1 MALFDSL
8 KKAFGGR
15 DDGQKPEPSRAASSQ
30 ASPVDA
36 VNNSRLTKEATRA
49 IVARITSQ
57 DELKQV
63 AAGAWLNNDARI
75 AALERIGDKAFLA
88 QRAIEDQVVPVK
100 LRAIDLID
108 DASLL
113 LGIWKRERN
122 TPAWREVAQH
132 AEERAKQIVEHLD
145 NQDELARFAVCE
157 STACRRAATERV
169 ADKGLLARIALGDAD
184 NTDVWT
190 RRTAIARI
198 DDRSV
203 LKKVLKKRSPW
214 EDDYKDA
221 EKRLEKLDNP
231 SSGDDDDEEW

>member
-8 KKAFGGR
+8 KKVFGGR
-15 DDGQKPEPSRAASSQ
+15 DDGEKPEPSRAPSSQ

-36 VNNSRLTKEATRA
+36 VNNSRLTKDATRA

-75 AALERIGDKAFLA
+75 AALERIDDMAFLA

-113 LGIWKRERN
+113 LGIWKRERS

-132 AEERAKQIVEHLD
+132 AEERARQMIGHID
-145 NQDELARFAVCE
+145 DQDTLAQFAVCE
-157 STACRRAATERV
+157 STACRWAATERV
-169 ADKGLLARIALGDAD
+169 EDKGLLARIALGEAD

-198 DDRSV
+198 NDRSV
-203 LKKVLKKRSPW
+203 LKKVLKTRSPW
-214 EDDYKDA
+214 DDDYKDA

-231 SSGDDDDEEW
+231 DAGGDDDEW